1 MLALQ
6 LTHITCFAY
15 ALIRSPC
22 IHTFTRVL
30 NITRPRLGRTFIY
43 ILIAICTSD
52 TRITPATCCT
62 NSICLTVGAITRLL
76 CGTFILILAFLAC

>member
-1 MLALQ
+1 MSALQ
-6 LTHITCFAY
+6 LTSFAY

-22 IHTFTRVL
+22 IHTYTRVL
-30 NITRPRLGRTFIY
+30 NITWPIIGRTFIY

-62 NSICLTVGAITRLL
+62 NSICFTVGAITRLL
-76 CGTFILILAFLAC
+76 CDTFILILAFLTC